1 MENFIEKSEFEKEM
15 ERINEG
21 NKKYEKKRQ
30 KDIEKTLK
38 WAEKVFKEFKRA

>member
-15 ERINEG
+15 ERINEV
-21 NKKYEKKRQ
+21 NKKHEKKRQ
-30 KDIEKTLK
+30 KDVEKTLK